1 MTMDGQLDSQ
11 SSKALHNGHGP
22 PPGQRSREMT
32 QRELVLLIDDE
43 PDECAL
49 HKAGLERAG
58 YAVRVSTSPKEA
70 LQHLDDVAVVI
81 TDLQM
86 EELNGLAVCERVQ
99 AAAPDIP
106 VIMLTGM
113 GSVDSAIAALRVG
126 AYDFLTKPVDPKLL
140 LVSAARAIE
149 RHRLRREV
157 ATLRAQAP
165 TPSSTGLLGDSS
177 PMRRVHDL
185 IGRIAPSAASVLIH
199 GETGTGK
206 ELVARAIHLASP
218 RKDGPFIAINCA
230 AVPPT
235 LLESELFGHAKG
247 AFTDAKNA
255 RPGLF
260 VQATGGTLFL
270 DEIGEMPLEM
280 QAKLLRAL
288 QERTVRA
295 VGSDTEVGFDA
306 RILSATHKDLEQAIS
321 EGAFR
326 QDLFYRINVV
336 TIEMPALRERGHDVL
351 ILAEQFLRG
360 AAQRNGRNPPT
371 MSPPVAER
379 LLSYAWPGNVRE
391 LENCIERAVSLARY
405 DELTV
410 DDLPERIR
418 QYRPESFVLQA
429 DEPSEILPLEELER
443 RYIARV
449 LKLLNGNKSRAAQ
462 LLGLDRRTLYRRLEK
477 QEKQEK
483 QETHRA
489 DRPMGSSSSMPS
501 KGFDA

>member
-1 MTMDGQLDSQ
+1 MAVLSEGAPL
-11 SSKALHNGHGP
+11 ALHNRGP
-22 PPGQRSREMT
+22 RLGG
-32 QRELVLLIDDE
+32 LVLFIDDE

-49 HKAGLERAG
+49 HQASLERAG

-70 LQHLDDVAVVI
+70 LLHLEGVSVVI

-86 EELNGLAVCERVQ
+86 EEMNGLTVCERVQ

-113 GSVDSAIAALRVG
+113 GSVDSAIAALRAG
-126 AYDFLTKPVDPKLL
+126 AYDFLTKPIDTKLL
-140 LVSAARAIE
+140 LVSTARAVE
-149 RHRLRREV
+149 RHRLKREV
-157 ATLRAQAP
+157 AALRSLS
-165 TPSSTGLLGDSS
+165 PSPSTTGLLGDSS
-177 PMRRVHDL
+177 TMRRVHDL

-206 ELVARAIHLASP
+206 ELVARAIHMASP

-247 AFTDAKNA
+247 AFTDAKSA

-260 VQATGGTLFL
+260 AQAGGGTLFL
-270 DEIGEMPLEM
+270 DEIGEMPMEM

-288 QERTVRA
+288 RERTVRA
-295 VGSDTEVGFDA
+295 VGSDAEVPFDA
-306 RILSATHKDLEQAIS
+306 RILSSTHKDLEQAIA
-321 EGAFR
+321 EGQFR

-336 TIEMPALRERGHDVL
+336 TIEMPALCERGHDVL
-351 ILAEQFLRG
+351 ILAEKFLRS
-360 AAQRNGRNPPT
+360 AAARNRRNPPT
-371 MSPPVAER
+371 MSQPVAER
-379 LLSYAWPGNVRE
+379 LLSYAWPGNVRK

-462 LLGLDRRTLYRRLEK
+462 LLGLDRRTLYRRLEAR
-477 QEKQEK
+477 EGAAGG
-483 QETHRA
+483 A
-489 DRPMGSSSSMPS
+489 DVVGAVGVIVAQ